1 MKKVLLTAGI
11 CLFAGSVF
19 AQMKNVNAAF
29 NEAKMPKP
37 NFGEA
42 RKSINEALKNPDT
55 KDLAKTWYVA
65 GFIENKSF
73 ESDYNKTLI
82 KQSVNEKNMYN
93 ALLDS
98 YEKYLVAAKLDTMP
112 NEKGKVKSKY
122 LKDIK
127 NTIKNN
133 QPHFWS
139 AGAYFYNEKD
149 YKVFE
154 KDNLTLPT
162 AVARTNESGI
172 ATFILPQE
180 EWFAAQ
186 SQRFFTFVVQE
197 GGGPDNY
204 QIWSS
209 GRTVEAGKVVKIE
222 IRLTQLPN

>member
-112 NEKGKVKSKY
+112 N
-122 LKDIK
+122 
-127 NTIKNN
+127 
-133 QPHFWS
+133 
-139 AGAYFYNEKD
+139 
-149 YKVFE
+149 
-154 KDNLTLPT
+154 
-162 AVARTNESGI
+162 
-172 ATFILPQE
+172 QE
-180 EWFAAQ
+180 Y
-186 SQRFFTFVVQE
+186 
-197 GGGPDNY
+197 D
-204 QIWSS
+204 
-209 GRTVEAGKVVKIE
+209 
-222 IRLTQLPN
+222 

>member
-82 KQSVNEKNMYN
+82 KQSVNEK
-93 ALLDS
+93 
-98 YEKYLVAAKLDTMP
+98 KYV
-112 NEKGKVKSKY
+112 
-122 LKDIK
+122 
-127 NTIKNN
+127 
-133 QPHFWS
+133 
-139 AGAYFYNEKD
+139 
-149 YKVFE
+149 
-154 KDNLTLPT
+154 
-162 AVARTNESGI
+162 
-172 ATFILPQE
+172 
-180 EWFAAQ
+180 
-186 SQRFFTFVVQE
+186 
-197 GGGPDNY
+197 
-204 QIWSS
+204 
-209 GRTVEAGKVVKIE
+209 
-222 IRLTQLPN
+222 